1 MKAIGAVRRQGGVG
15 KTTLAIRLAVLAQ
28 QSGRRALLVDPNP
41 QRNAAV

>member
-1 MKAIGAVRRQGGVG
+1 MKAIGVVRRQGGVG
-15 KTTLAIRLAVLAQ
+15 KMTLAIRMALLAH

>member
-1 MKAIGAVRRQGGVG
+1 MKVIGVIRRQGGGG
-15 KTTLAIRLAVLAQ
+15 KTTPAIHLAVLAQ